1 MLSRRA
7 FSLSALGGLLA
18 MPRAG
23 SAETQEQSSP
33 SGGHSSSA
41 DGHDMSAFP
50 EKWKGNE
57 KIVFLGYPGM
67 TALDLVGPQY
77 MLASLWGAEVKVAAK
92 TLDPLP
98 TDTGL
103 TIVPDVTFDEAAA
116 APDIICVPGA
126 VSGALD
132 AMEDKETIE
141 FLRDRGQK
149 ARYVTSVCTGTLLLG
164 KAGLVDGYEVTSH
177 WFTRPLMTEFGAI
190 PVDRRVVRDR
200 NRITG
205 AGVTAGIDFGLMLV
219 GELRDETYAQ
229 SVQLLAEYAPEPPFD
244 AGTEATAPPVV
255 VKMMRDMFVGLP
267 ERIKA
272 LAAN

>member
-18 MPRAG
+18 APRVR
-23 SAETQEQSSP
+23 AEDGHSHQTP
-33 SGGHSSSA
+33 SGRSSA
-41 DGHDMSAFP
+41 NADVHDMSAFP
-50 EKWKGNE
+50 PEWQGNE

-67 TALDLVGPQY
+67 TALDLAGPQY
-77 MLASLWGAEVKVAAK
+77 MFASLWGAEVKVAAK

-103 TIVPDVTFDEAAA
+103 TILPDIVFDDAAA

-126 VSGALD
+126 ISGALD
-132 AMEDKETIE
+132 AMEDEETIE
-141 FLRDRGQK
+141 FLRDRGEK

-190 PVDRRVVRDR
+190 PVD
-200 NRITG
+200 NN
-205 AGVTAGIDFGLMLV
+205 GVENTIRPTALGKKNWLCVSRKEVD
-219 GELRDETYAQ
+219 D
-229 SVQLLAEYAPEPPFD
+229 
-244 AGTEATAPPVV
+244 
-255 VKMMRDMFVGLP
+255 VK
-267 ERIKA
+267 KA
-272 LAAN
+272 A